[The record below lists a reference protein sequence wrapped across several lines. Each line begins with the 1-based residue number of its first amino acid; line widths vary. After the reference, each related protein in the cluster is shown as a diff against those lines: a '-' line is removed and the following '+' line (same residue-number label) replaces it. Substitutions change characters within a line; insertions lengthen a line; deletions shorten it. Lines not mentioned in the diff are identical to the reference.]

1 MPNYRTVAQRLI
13 TAAGL
18 ALAVVGASALGGP
31 TAHADTPP
39 TRAIPAVVGT
49 AAAQGAPISPLK
61 VLAFG
66 TEATISF
73 TTAEP
78 AAVTV
83 MHKPA
88 TARAAA
94 GPAAATAPTG
104 ALGTRPAIVQQ
115 ITDGQPLPILRQYTT
130 THQVKLTGLTSNT
143 AYTVTVVAE
152 TQSGQKHTVET
163 EVRTAKARIRV
174 TLREINIEYDGDVD
188 PGWGFAEIER
198 AGDPLWVVGL
208 AWGGVGVGG
217 CFPVDCNY
225 GEYQAGR
232 IFPRNSAGQ
241 SLTWLFAEE
250 NFDKLPDK
258 LKLYTYTV
266 EDDGVFGAIGAAIV
280 DCFNP
285 GAFGC
290 DFVVAV
296 NGGYAYDSNH
306 GSETSW
312 TMPQGE
318 FSSTTVTVR
327 GDDKTTAFKSVLTF
341 TFETFHDLLSY
352 PAPRRNAPSSTW
364 R

>member
-1 MPNYRTVAQRLI
+1 MLDYRLLAKRFA
-13 TAAGL
+13 TAIGL
-18 ALAVVGASALGGP
+18 ATAVVGAAALGGP
-31 TAHADTPP
+31 AARADTPP
-39 TRAIPAVVGT
+39 TRAVPAVVGT
-49 AAAQGAPISPLK
+49 VTAQVAPISPLK

-66 TEATISF
+66 HEATISF

-83 MHKPA
+83 THKLA
-88 TARAAA
+88 TTRAAA
-94 GPAAATAPTG
+94 GPAPATAPAG
-104 ALGTRPAIVQQ
+104 AFGTRPASVQQ
-115 ITDGQPLPILRQYTT
+115 FGDVRPLQILRQYTT

-163 EVRTAKARIRV
+163 ELHTAKARIRV

-188 PGWGFAEIER
+188 PGWGWAEVER

-217 CFPVDCNY
+217 CFPVDCDY

-250 NFDKLPDK
+250 NFDKLPDR

-280 DCFNP
+280 GCFNP

-290 DFVVAV
+290 DFVVSVA
-296 NGGYAYDSNH
+296 GGYAYDSNH

-318 FSSTTVTVR
+318 FSSTTVMVR

-352 PAPRRNAPSSTW
+352 PAPQRNKPSSTW